1 MPLTERELRNRD
13 SRRSG
18 LRHRTEELE
27 QRRLVAVRVQ
37 DPHLRSSRTPDPNG
51 VPLRGPGR
59 EPLRRPTTTVTH
71 HIDNCH
77 CGCECVTVPLTEQ
90 KLSEFLDSLRVH
102 RGDSTSVE
110 VKRARGGLPGS
121 LDTTVCAFANMPEGG
136 RILLGIDEASG
147 FRVTGIA
154 NPAELAAALVNQA
167 RTAVTPTPHIDTYS
181 VNVAGVPVLV
191 ADVSPLP
198 LMERPA
204 TVRGQAYLRQADGDY
219 TMQEHELRMLRAR
232 QLLEPQF
239 RDHDK
244 QEVPGQTIDDL
255 VPALVEKYITSVRA
269 GDRRLADRTDAEILR
284 RTGVLTASGEPTLA
298 GFYALGDYPQGLM
311 PSLTVTAAVQFPTG
325 TGARNR
331 DLQHFAGPIPALL
344 EDIMIWCHRNLT
356 SARTYREDG
365 HMTERPELPL
375 TAVRELVANALVH
388 RDLGPESVGM
398 GKSIQIRITSTA
410 LMVISPGGLRGISLK
425 QLESDDHA
433 QSAVNQHLYAI
444 ARRLRTEDGLPIIE
458 EEGGGIREVFRAAAQ
473 AGLRPPTLIDT
484 GVQFKA
490 MLWRPEPPEATVQTP
505 PAASPEKTPAPRK
518 TGTGSQNEIRVLAS
532 LHHLGDASLRAVQ
545 EDTGLTARQVRY
557 ALRGLVSS
565 GSVEMVGKQGVRG
578 TRYQLTGGSTRL
590 RSAQSRKS
598 SPKGQKSS

>member
-1 MPLTERELRNRD
+1 M
-13 SRRSG
+13 
-18 LRHRTEELE
+18 
-27 QRRLVAVRVQ
+27 
-37 DPHLRSSRTPDPNG
+37 
-51 VPLRGPGR
+51 
-59 EPLRRPTTTVTH
+59 
-71 HIDNCH
+71 
-77 CGCECVTVPLTEQ
+77 PLTEQ

-331 DLQHFAGPIPALL
+331 DLQHFTGPIPALL